1 MWIDVVD
8 LRDFYA
14 NDLGRITRRMIRRK
28 LRSIWPDV
36 SGQSVL
42 GLGYAVPYLQSFQ
55 GEATRVIS
63 AMPAG
68 QGILHWPDDG
78 KNLTA
83 LVDEFELPLADLSM
97 DRVVLVH
104 ALECA
109 EQIRPLMREIW
120 RVMSESGRLIVVA
133 PNRRGLWARF
143 ERTPFGHGLPYS
155 SGQLSKLLRDT
166 MFTPVDTHRALYLPP
181 TRSRMMHSAAP
192 ALETL
197 GSRAF
202 STFAGV
208 IVMEAVKQIY
218 AGQPTMERKQKRR
231 VIAMPQRSQ
240 RTPPAKGLTRSRN
253 RPIAEQVIL
262 KI

>member
-1 MWIDVVD
+1 MWINVVD

-133 PNRRGLWARF
+133 PTPRSLPTSNPVPNDAFCRTCARNPRLSSLF
-143 ERTPFGHGLPYS
+143 DFCRCHCNGGRKANICRPTDNGTQTKTPCDRHA
-155 SGQLSKLLRDT
+155 T
-166 MFTPVDTHRALYLPP
+166 A
-181 TRSRMMHSAAP
+181 
-192 ALETL
+192 
-197 GSRAF
+197 
-202 STFAGV
+202 
-208 IVMEAVKQIY
+208 
-218 AGQPTMERKQKRR
+218 QPTN
-231 VIAMPQRSQ
+231 APS
-240 RTPPAKGLTRSRN
+240 
-253 RPIAEQVIL
+253 
-262 KI
+262 